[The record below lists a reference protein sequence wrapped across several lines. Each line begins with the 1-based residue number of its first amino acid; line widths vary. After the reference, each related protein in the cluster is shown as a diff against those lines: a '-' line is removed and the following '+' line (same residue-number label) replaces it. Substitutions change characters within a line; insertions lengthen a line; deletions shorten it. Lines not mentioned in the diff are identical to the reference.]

1 MQLSENFTLEEMVAS
16 STARLRRIVNNP
28 DPDQIIQLK
37 KLCEN
42 ILQPVRS
49 QYGNAIK
56 ITSGF
61 RSERLNKIVGG
72 AKYSQHVKGEAADI
86 VCRDNKKLWSLM
98 VQMISTGEITV
109 GQLIDEKNLSW
120 IHVSLPDNKHRN
132 QILRI
137 AAPKQV
143 YKIS

>member
-16 STARLRRIVNNP
+16 STARLRRIANNP

-56 ITSGF
+56 VTSGF
-61 RSERLNKIVGG
+61 RNERLNKIVGG
-72 AKYSQHVKGEAADI
+72 AKNSQHVKGEAADI
-86 VCRDNKKLWSLM
+86 VCQDNKKLWSLM

-120 IHVSLPDNKHRN
+120 IHVSLPDHKHRN

-137 AAPKQV
+137 ATT
-143 YKIS
+143 